1 MIGAEKSVPITIAA
15 ETRSVHTLS
24 RQEEIRLEFTGRMDR
39 WVDRG
44 KDGWMDGWMDGLPDN
59 QMHSLQHRGRL
70 GMNQGEEQSLTK
82 GDSFLPPATYSP
94 GKDRV
99 DIGND
104 LNMA

>member
-44 KDGWMDGWMDGLPDN
+44 KDGWIDGW
-59 QMHSLQHRGRL
+59 STR
-70 GMNQGEEQSLTK
+70 
-82 GDSFLPPATYSP
+82 
-94 GKDRV
+94 
-99 DIGND
+99 
-104 LNMA
+104 

>member
-44 KDGWMDGWMDGLPDN
+44 KDGWMVNLIIRCIACNTEGGW
-59 QMHSLQHRGRL
+59 
-70 GMNQGEEQSLTK
+70 E
-82 GDSFLPPATYSP
+82 
-94 GKDRV
+94 
-99 DIGND
+99 
-104 LNMA
+104 

>member
-1 MIGAEKSVPITIAA
+1 
-15 ETRSVHTLS
+15 
-24 RQEEIRLEFTGRMDR
+24 
-39 WVDRG
+39 
-44 KDGWMDGWMDGLPDN
+44 MDGQPDN

-104 LNMA
+104 LNME